1 MAKVG
6 LIQISRHKIKADNTH
21 SGVRVVSRGGRGVQ
35 GDKGG
40 GKGVGYPL
48 YEQLPLH
55 LWHLWFPKMS
65 GSIVDLFLPLKN
77 QLPMLV

>member
-1 MAKVG
+1 MAKVA
-6 LIQISRHKIKADNTH
+6 LIQISRHKIMAGNTH
-21 SGVRVVSRGGRGVQ
+21 SGVRVVSRGVGAGGFRG
-35 GDKGG
+35 D
-40 GKGVGYPL
+40 KGVGYPL

>member
-1 MAKVG
+1 MAKVA

-21 SGVRVVSRGGRGVQ
+21 SGVRVVSRGGVGGFR
-35 GDKGG
+35 GDKG
-40 GKGVGYPL
+40 VRYPL